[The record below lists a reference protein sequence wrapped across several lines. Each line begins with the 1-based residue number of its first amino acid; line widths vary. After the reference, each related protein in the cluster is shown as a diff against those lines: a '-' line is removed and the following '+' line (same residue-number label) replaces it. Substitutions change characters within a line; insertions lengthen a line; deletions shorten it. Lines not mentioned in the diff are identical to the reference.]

1 VSVGGSQDIEVKTKT
16 LQTDLLFVSLSL
28 LVLSSLSS
36 CSTEKASETRAVRAS
51 DPEKALE
58 VKVVT
63 AQSRQVRR
71 TVEAVGSL
79 FAYDESVVSSEVDGR
94 AEKVHVDV
102 GDHVTKGQTLVEIL
116 PIEFKL
122 AADQEEA
129 LLDQAKAKLGMTAN
143 NEEIN
148 DPTQTA
154 SVKKAAAD
162 LANAEQ
168 RVRRSKELAEQG
180 VLSKQAYEV
189 DDANYKAAQATYDL
203 AVQDVRNLQAALKE
217 QRARSDLAKK
227 KLRDTTIL
235 APFDGYIKERNITI
249 GQYVKVQTP
258 VMVIVNVDPLRA
270 RLKVP
275 EKMAA
280 WLPVGQP
287 VTISVEAYPERTF
300 SGKIARI
307 NPSVDPQTRTFDAEA
322 LIENHEKLL
331 KPGFFVKASIQSNR
345 LEDVLFIPQQAL
357 SYAYGIYKVYQV
369 KENKLKETEV
379 KVGDRVDQDVEVIGG
394 VSVGDHLALAAEGQE
409 LKDGSTIKAIP

>member
-1 VSVGGSQDIEVKTKT
+1 MELKIKVRETFF
-16 LQTDLLFVSLSL
+16 LLVPLSL
-28 LVLSSLSS
+28 LVLLSLLG
-36 CSTEKASETRAVRAS
+36 CSNGKASKARTVGAS
-51 DPEKALE
+51 DPEKALG
-58 VKVVT
+58 VKVVI

-79 FAYDESVVSSEVDGR
+79 FAYDETVVSSEVDGR

-122 AADQEEA
+122 VAEQEEA
-129 LLDQAKAKLGMTAN
+129 LLDQAKAKLGLSAN
-143 NEEIN
+143 NEEVN

-168 RVRRSKELAEQG
+168 KFRRSKELTEQG

-235 APFDGYIKERNITI
+235 APFDGYIKERNVTI

-258 VMVIVNVDPLRA
+258 VMVIVNVDPLRV

-280 WLPVGQP
+280 WVPVGQP
-287 VTISVEAYPERTF
+287 VTISVEAYLERTF
-300 SGKIARI
+300 SGKIWRI
-307 NPSVDPQTRTFDAEA
+307 SPSVDPQTRTFDAEA

-331 KPGFFVKASIQSNR
+331 KPGFFVKATIQSNR
-345 LEDVLFIPQQAL
+345 VEDVLYIPQQAL
-357 SYAYGIYKVYQV
+357 SYAYGIYKVYEV
-369 KENKLKETEV
+369 KEDKLKETEV
-379 KVGDRVDQDVEVIGG
+379 KLGDRVGQDVEVIGG
-394 VSVGDHLALAAEGQE
+394 VSQGDHLAVATEGQE
-409 LKDGSTIKAIP
+409 LKEGSTIKATP

>member
-1 VSVGGSQDIEVKTKT
+1 MELKIKVREPNF
-16 LQTDLLFVSLSL
+16 LLVPLSL
-28 LVLSSLSS
+28 LVLLSLSG
-36 CSTEKASETRAVRAS
+36 CSKGKDSKTGTVRAS

-58 VKVVT
+58 VKVVI
-63 AQSRQVRR
+63 AQSRKVRR
-71 TVEAVGSL
+71 TVVVVGSL
-79 FAYDESVVSSEVDGR
+79 FAYDETVVSSEVDGR
-94 AEKVHVDV
+94 AEKIHVDV
-102 GDHVTKGQTLVEIL
+102 GEHVTKGQTLVEIL
-116 PIEFKL
+116 PTEFKL
-122 AADQEEA
+122 AAEQEEA
-129 LLDQAKAKLGMTAN
+129 LLDQAKAKLGITAN

-154 SVKKAAAD
+154 AVKKAAAD

-168 RVRRSKELAEQG
+168 KFRRSKELAEQG

-203 AVQDVRNLQAALKE
+203 AVQDVRNLQAVLKE

-227 KLRDTTIL
+227 KLRDTTIV
-235 APFDGYIKERNITI
+235 APFDGYVKERNVTI

-258 VMVIVNVDPLRA
+258 VMVIVNLDPLRV

-280 WLPVGQP
+280 WVPVGQP

-307 NPSVDPQTRTFDAEA
+307 HPSVDPQTRTFDAEA

-331 KPGFFVKASIQSNR
+331 KPGFFVKATIQSNR
-345 LEDVLFIPQQAL
+345 VEDVLFIPQQAL
-357 SYAYGIYKVYQV
+357 SYAYGIYKVYEV

-379 KVGDRVDQDVEVIGG
+379 KVGDRIDQDVEVIGG
-394 VSVGDHLALAAEGQE
+394 VSEGDHLALATEGQE
-409 LKDGSTIKAIP
+409 LKDGATIKAIP

>member
-1 VSVGGSQDIEVKTKT
+1 MELKIKVRETFF
-16 LQTDLLFVSLSL
+16 LLVPLSL
-28 LVLSSLSS
+28 LVLLSLLG
-36 CSTEKASETRAVRAS
+36 CSNGKASKARTVGAS
-51 DPEKALE
+51 DPEKALG
-58 VKVVT
+58 VKVVI

-79 FAYDESVVSSEVDGR
+79 FAYDETVVSSEVDGR

-122 AADQEEA
+122 VAEQEEA
-129 LLDQAKAKLGMTAN
+129 LLDQAKAKLGLSAN
-143 NEEIN
+143 NEEVN
-148 DPTQTA
+148 DQTQTA

-168 RVRRSKELAEQG
+168 KFRRSKELTEQG

-235 APFDGYIKERNITI
+235 APFDGYIKERNVTI

-258 VMVIVNVDPLRA
+258 VMVIVNVDPLRV

-280 WLPVGQP
+280 WVPVGQP
-287 VTISVEAYPERTF
+287 VTISVEAYLERTF
-300 SGKIARI
+300 SGKIWRI
-307 NPSVDPQTRTFDAEA
+307 SPSVDPQTRTFDAEA

-331 KPGFFVKASIQSNR
+331 KPGFFVKATIQSNR
-345 LEDVLFIPQQAL
+345 VEDVLYIPQQAL
-357 SYAYGIYKVYQV
+357 SYAYGIYKVYEV
-369 KENKLKETEV
+369 KEDKLKETEV
-379 KVGDRVDQDVEVIGG
+379 KLGDRVGQDVEVIGG
-394 VSVGDHLALAAEGQE
+394 VSQGDHLAVATEGQE
-409 LKDGSTIKAIP
+409 LKEGSTIKATP

>member
-1 VSVGGSQDIEVKTKT
+1 MELKIKVRETNF
-16 LQTDLLFVSLSL
+16 LLVPLSL
-28 LVLSSLSS
+28 LVLLSLSG
-36 CSTEKASETRAVRAS
+36 CSNGKASKTGTVGAS
-51 DPEKALE
+51 DPEKTLG
-58 VKVVT
+58 VKVVI

-79 FAYDESVVSSEVDGR
+79 FAYDETVVSSEVDGR

-129 LLDQAKAKLGMTAN
+129 LLDQAKAKLGITTN

-168 RVRRSKELAEQG
+168 KFRRSKELAEQG

-235 APFDGYIKERNITI
+235 APFDGYVKERNVTI

-258 VMVIVNVDPLRA
+258 VMVIVNMDPLRV

-280 WLPVGQP
+280 WVPVGQP
-287 VTISVEAYPERTF
+287 VTVSVEAYPERTF
-300 SGKIARI
+300 SGKIWRI
-307 NPSVDPQTRTFDAEA
+307 SPSVDPQTRTFDAEA

-331 KPGFFVKASIQSNR
+331 KPGFFVKATIQSNR
-345 LEDVLFIPQQAL
+345 VEDVLFIPQQAL
-357 SYAYGIYKVYQV
+357 SYAYGIYKVYEV

-394 VSVGDHLALAAEGQE
+394 VSEGDHLALAAEGQE
-409 LKDGSTIKAIP
+409 LKDGSIIKAIP

>member
-1 VSVGGSQDIEVKTKT
+1 MELKIKVRETNF
-16 LQTDLLFVSLSL
+16 LLVPLSL
-28 LVLSSLSS
+28 LVLLSLSG
-36 CSTEKASETRAVRAS
+36 CSNGKASKTGTVGAS
-51 DPEKALE
+51 DPEKTLG
-58 VKVVT
+58 VKVVI

-79 FAYDESVVSSEVDGR
+79 FAYDETVVSSEVDGR

-129 LLDQAKAKLGMTAN
+129 LLDQAKAKLGITTN

-168 RVRRSKELAEQG
+168 KFRRSKELAEQG

-235 APFDGYIKERNITI
+235 APFDGYIKERNVTI

-280 WLPVGQP
+280 WLPAGQP

-331 KPGFFVKASIQSNR
+331 KPGFFVKATIQSNR
-345 LEDVLFIPQQAL
+345 VEDVLFIPQQAL
-357 SYAYGIYKVYQV
+357 SYAYGIYKVYEV

-379 KVGDRVDQDVEVIGG
+379 KVGDRIDQDVEVIGG
-394 VSVGDHLALAAEGQE
+394 VSEGDHLALATEGQE
-409 LKDGSTIKAIP
+409 LKDGATIKAIP

>member
-1 VSVGGSQDIEVKTKT
+1 MELKIKIRETFF
-16 LQTDLLFVSLSL
+16 LLGPLSL
-28 LVLSSLSS
+28 LMLLSLSG
-36 CSTEKASETRAVRAS
+36 CSNGTASKTGTVGAS
-51 DPEKALE
+51 DSEKALG
-58 VKVVT
+58 VKVVI

-79 FAYDESVVSSEVDGR
+79 FAYDETVVSSEVDGR

-122 AADQEEA
+122 AAEQEEA
-129 LLDQAKAKLGMTAN
+129 LLDQAKAKLGLTAN
-143 NEEIN
+143 NEEVN

-168 RVRRSKELAEQG
+168 KFRRSKELAEQG

-235 APFDGYIKERNITI
+235 APFDGYVKERNITI

-258 VMVIVNVDPLRA
+258 VMVIVNVDPVRV

-280 WLPVGQP
+280 WVPVGQP
-287 VTISVEAYPERTF
+287 VTVSVEAYQERTF
-300 SGKIARI
+300 SGKIWRI
-307 NPSVDPQTRTFDAEA
+307 SPSVDPQTRTFDAEA
-322 LIENHEKLL
+322 LIENHGKLL
-331 KPGFFVKASIQSNR
+331 KPGFFVKAAIESNR
-345 LEDVLFIPQQAL
+345 VEDVLYIPQQAL
-357 SYAYGIYKVYQV
+357 SYAYGIYKVYEV
-369 KENKLKETEV
+369 KGDKLKETEV
-379 KVGDRVDQDVEVIGG
+379 KLGDRVGQDAEVIGG
-394 VSVGDHLALAAEGQE
+394 VSEGDHLAVSTEGQE
-409 LKDGSTIKAIP
+409 LKDGSTIKVIP

>member
-1 VSVGGSQDIEVKTKT
+1 MELKIKIRETFF
-16 LQTDLLFVSLSL
+16 LLGPLSL
-28 LVLSSLSS
+28 LMLLSLSG
-36 CSTEKASETRAVRAS
+36 CSNGTASKTGTVGAS
-51 DPEKALE
+51 DSEKALG
-58 VKVVT
+58 VKVVI

-79 FAYDESVVSSEVDGR
+79 FAYDETVVSSEVDGR

-122 AADQEEA
+122 AAEQEEA
-129 LLDQAKAKLGMTAN
+129 LLDQAKAKLGLTAN
-143 NEEIN
+143 NEEVN

-168 RVRRSKELAEQG
+168 KFRRSKELAEQG

-235 APFDGYIKERNITI
+235 APFDGHVKERNITI

-258 VMVIVNVDPLRA
+258 VMVIVNVDPLRV

-280 WLPVGQP
+280 WVPVGQP
-287 VTISVEAYPERTF
+287 VTISVEAYQERTF
-300 SGKIARI
+300 SGKIWRI
-307 NPSVDPQTRTFDAEA
+307 SPSVDPQTRTFDAEA
-322 LIENHEKLL
+322 LIENHGKLL
-331 KPGFFVKASIQSNR
+331 KPGFFVKAAIESNR
-345 LEDVLFIPQQAL
+345 VEDVLYIPQQAL
-357 SYAYGIYKVYQV
+357 SYAYGIYKVYEV
-369 KENKLKETEV
+369 KGDKLKETEV
-379 KVGDRVDQDVEVIGG
+379 KLGDRVGQDAEVIGG
-394 VSVGDHLALAAEGQE
+394 VSEGDHLAVSTEGQE
-409 LKDGSTIKAIP
+409 LKDGSTIKVIP